1 MTCKS
6 WLEEWLQSY
15 VRTTA
20 KERTYLKYAAIIE
33 QHISP
38 VLGDIHLERLTAP
51 VLQSFVTAL
60 NEKGL
65 QPGTVCGVMQVLK
78 TALRRAVLMDVVERE
93 YTASVVLPRRR
104 EQQMECLTKE
114 EQGKIELYIMRRDT
128 AHLFGITLA
137 LYTGMRIGE
146 LLALQWSDVNF
157 EKSAVTVSKSCHD
170 SWRDGEYIKVIDTP
184 KTECGLRVIPLPKP
198 LLARLRRFRKNA
210 KGDFV
215 VEGRSVWGAEVRS
228 YQRTFELMLKH
239 LELPHRGFHALRHTF
254 ATRALECGIDVRTLS
269 ELMGHSDPTV
279 TLRRYAH
286 SMLDHKTEMMNRLG
300 KLMR

>member
-1 MTCKS
+1 M
-6 WLEEWLQSY
+6 
-15 VRTTA
+15 
-20 KERTYLKYAAIIE
+20 
-33 QHISP
+33 
-38 VLGDIHLERLTAP
+38 
-51 VLQSFVTAL
+51 
-60 NEKGL
+60 
-65 QPGTVCGVMQVLK
+65 
-78 TALRRAVLMDVVERE
+78 
-93 YTASVVLPRRR
+93 
-104 EQQMECLTKE
+104 
-114 EQGKIELYIMRRDT
+114 
-128 AHLFGITLA
+128 
-137 LYTGMRIGE
+137 
-146 LLALQWSDVNF
+146 
-157 EKSAVTVSKSCHD
+157 
-170 SWRDGEYIKVIDTP
+170 IDTP

-215 VEGRSVWGAEVRS
+215 VEGRIVWGAEVRS